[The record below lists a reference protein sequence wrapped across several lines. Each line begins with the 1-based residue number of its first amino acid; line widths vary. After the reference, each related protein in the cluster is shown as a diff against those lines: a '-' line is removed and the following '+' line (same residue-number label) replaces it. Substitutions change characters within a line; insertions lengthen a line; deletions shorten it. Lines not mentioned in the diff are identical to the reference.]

1 MRVPL
6 TQAGDTPTCDSRVEL
21 PVPWHRPWRSR
32 RGRCGGRIVINQPT
46 LVGGQ
51 SRGVVG
57 GLPAAYGA
65 GPDKPAD
72 DPDDEHDE
80 HDDRPEVLPDAAST
94 WAWWPGLRFAIGLA
108 SLALAVLGL
117 IGLAWLTWGN
127 VPAQSYAPAAQEPP
141 AVQVPA
147 LQAAPPPARSTRPVV
162 AGSGRPRPDPA
173 WVDRMA
179 GATGIPA
186 RALTAY
192 AQASLLLS
200 AEQPAC
206 RVGWT
211 TLAGLGRIES
221 AHGTLGG
228 TYLLADGRPAVP
240 VIGPALDGKA
250 GFAAIPATPDST
262 ALDGD
267 ARWAHAIGPMQ
278 FIPSTWQ
285 RWASDGDGDGLGDPR
300 DIDDA
305 AYAAARYLCASGA
318 DLTTGKG
325 WQRAIHSYN
334 HSDVYTADVLE
345 AANRYAR
352 PSGNG

>member
-1 MRVPL
+1 V
-6 TQAGDTPTCDSRVEL
+6 
-21 PVPWHRPWRSR
+21 
-32 RGRCGGRIVINQPT
+32 
-46 LVGGQ
+46 
-51 SRGVVG
+51 
-57 GLPAAYGA
+57 YGA
-65 GPDKPAD
+65 ES
-72 DPDDEHDE
+72 DEPEDE
-80 HDDRPEVLPDAAST
+80 PEDVPDDRPEDDQDGAGSWP
-94 WAWWPGLRFAIGLA
+94 WWPGLRFALGLA
-108 SLALAVLGL
+108 SFVFAVLGL

-127 VPAQSYAPAAQEPP
+127 FPTESYAP
-141 AVQVPA
+141 AVQVPPA
-147 LQAAPPPARSTRPVV
+147 MQAVPPMVQATGQVP

-228 TYLLADGRPAVP
+228 THLLADGRPAVP
-240 VIGPALDGKA
+240 IIGPALDGRA
-250 GFAAIPATPDST
+250 GFAAIPATPDSI

-267 ARWAHAIGPMQ
+267 PHWAHAIGPMQ
-278 FIPSTWQ
+278 FIPSTWH
-285 RWASDGDGDGLGDPR
+285 RWASDGDGDGRSDPN

-318 DLTTGKG
+318 DLTTDKG

-334 HSDVYTADVLE
+334 QSDVYTAQVLE
-345 AANRYAR
+345 TANRYAR
-352 PSGNG
+352 TSGKG